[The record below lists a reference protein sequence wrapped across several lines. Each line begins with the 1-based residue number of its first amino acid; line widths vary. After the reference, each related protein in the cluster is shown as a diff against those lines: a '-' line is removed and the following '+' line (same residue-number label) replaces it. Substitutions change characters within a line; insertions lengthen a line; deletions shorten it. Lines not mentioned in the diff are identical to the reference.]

1 MSEIQSRYQIVYN
14 KPYEPF
20 DPTIGHRYK
29 KINQECEIVR
39 INSKEDCEKISKF
52 RHYDKISNGPF
63 QKATLIEFVPQ
74 DKEGRY
80 QDTENYE
87 VITVKLGNGE
97 ILRQVWNREFGC
109 YSFYFR
115 SDNNINTTKVTF
127 TFVSGSCINHE
138 ITDTFVVTDK
148 ISDIKKFITEY
159 IKNNDC
165 SSKKDFTITLV
176 CNEAILKNDDQ
187 LIETLGETANITVRI
202 KFLGGG
208 RKSRRRKTNK
218 NKRIRRKSMKRL
230 HRRK

>member
-14 KPYEPF
+14 QPYEPF
-20 DPTIGHRYK
+20 DPKIGHTYK

-63 QKATLIEFVPQ
+63 QKATLIEFVPLDYEGLTQ
-74 DKEGRY
+74 DI
-80 QDTENYE
+80 ENYE

-115 SDNNINTTKVTF
+115 SDINITIVTF
-127 TFVSGSCINHE
+127 SFINGICLGRT
-138 ITDTFVVTDK
+138 ITKTFVVTDK
-148 ISDIKKFITEY
+148 ISDIKKLIKEY
-159 IKNNDC
+159 IKDNNC
-165 SSKKDFTITLV
+165 SSNKNFTITLV
-176 CNEAILKNDDQ
+176 WNETILKNDDQ

-218 NKRIRRKSMKRL
+218 NKLIRRKSMKRL